1 MLTGWQRTIQHY
13 GVENGGRCCNDP
25 ALGPYRSSRRA
36 AVGSPT
42 RAIA

>member
-13 GVENGGRCCNDP
+13 GVENGGRRYNGP
-25 ALGPYRSSRRA
+25 ALDPYRSSRRA